1 MTERMTERMTGMIRV
16 FIFCMA
22 LAGVLLVCS
31 CTAST
36 DDVASVSPA
45 TEEIDTNQLTRATQS
60 ARQNLLSGGTIDL
73 GQGVYADFSVVEDGY
88 FDIGQDEAFVYVTI
102 VAATDD
108 VAEACR
114 IGEDALKVLNVM
126 MYPADDVTSGFGT
139 LYETYHASVHVDN
152 PDGTLD
158 VDGLREAG
166 TDTKVLWQ

>member
-1 MTERMTERMTGMIRV
+1 MTERMTGMLRAC
-16 FIFCMA
+16 IFCTA
-22 LAGVLLVCS
+22 LAVLLLACS

-36 DDVASVSPA
+36 DDAASASPA
-45 TEEIDTNQLTRATQS
+45 AEEIDADQLAQAMQS

-73 GQGVYADFSVVEDGY
+73 GQGLYADFSFVEDGY
-88 FDIGQDEAFVYVTI
+88 FDVGQDEAFVYITI

-114 IGEDALKVLNVM
+114 IGEDSLKMLDVM

-158 VDGLREAG
+158 VDGMREAG